1 MVDYKN
7 KRGVK
12 HSSFLG
18 QIDYVVYSEYIVWE
32 YASIT
37 GNLLFNIIIISHLP
51 VLGVGD
57 FSFYWYGTLSTCCT
71 TDTGSTRQTS
81 TVTRLTGTGTGT

>member
-1 MVDYKN
+1 MLSNINRATDNFNVFRLQNQQEPLLTIFIAMVDYKN

-57 FSFYWYGTLSTCCT
+57 FSFYW
-71 TDTGSTRQTS
+71 
-81 TVTRLTGTGTGT
+81 